1 MLNPTA
7 LPPGYAYFYGGGM
20 MPGSFQYGTPAIYPV
35 KLLFE
40 LIVPYIK
47 IYHIFILNLLPQLF
61 NFWLT
66 QPKNFLPVAVKI
78 NTYSA

>member
-40 LIVPYIK
+40 LILHYIK
-47 IYHIFILNLLPQLF
+47 ICHIYVWNLLPHLF

-66 QPKNFLPVAVKI
+66 WSKSLSQHHD
-78 NTYSA
+78 